1 MLLVVLIGASLAHAD
16 EACLYTKGER
26 EGHIQPFVA
35 ECLWDVP
42 MAHIVALLSVPED
55 EDLYYRSVIS
65 SDPVEAC
72 AEGHTRVRQVH
83 TAMGIPEREIIMR
96 VGSEATATGM
106 RFHWAK
112 DESEAGLKGDMV
124 RVGHNTGSWEL
135 SPAGAG
141 TRVVYTIRYDP
152 GGMLPSYL
160 VRMLQN
166 VGVERVIDD
175 LHRHALA
182 TLPGH

>member
-96 VGSEATATGM
+96 VGSEATATT
-106 RFHWAK
+106 RA
-112 DESEAGLKGDMV
+112 AGSSRRRARAPVWSTPFAM
-124 RVGHNTGSWEL
+124 
-135 SPAGAG
+135 
-141 TRVVYTIRYDP
+141 TRVACCPPIWCGCCKTSVW
-152 GGMLPSYL
+152 S
-160 VRMLQN
+160 
-166 VGVERVIDD
+166 
-175 LHRHALA
+175 A
-182 TLPGH
+182 